1 MEGVLYSKAYLA
13 VLLFAAL
20 LGIPVSL
27 LAFAFLTAVHELEHL
42 VWETLPQALGY
53 DTVPPWW
60 PLAAL
65 GLAGLL
71 VALTVTHLPGRGGHV
86 PAHGLGTGPTAA
98 RDLPGTLLAAA
109 ASLVLGAVV
118 GPEAPLI
125 ALGSG
130 LAVLAVTR
138 VNATSTATVTS
149 VLSAA
154 GSAAAISAVFGN
166 PVVAA
171 ILFLEVLGLAR
182 RRTMMVVLPCL
193 VSCGVGAVV
202 FTGLGGWTGLEIGSL
217 RVPGLT
223 ASHLDVAAVL
233 WTLPL
238 AVGVAVAMRAV
249 FAIGRRAAELASS
262 RPVAVTIVAGMLAG
276 ASAAVYAVG
285 TGHSPGEVARS
296 GQATLADLAAE
307 PAQWSTGALTM
318 LLVCKGIAFALCL
331 GAFRGGPVFPAVFLG
346 TATGTLAGTV
356 LPALAPMSGLAIG
369 MAAAVTVTRLP
380 VTSVVLVVLL
390 LGPAAANQ
398 MPVVI
403 LAAVAAFVAHE
414 IPLRRARA
422 DA

>member
-53 DTVPPWW
+53 DTVQPWW

-65 GLAGLL
+65 GLEGLL

-182 RRTMMVVLPCL
+182 RRTMMVVLPGL
-193 VSCGVGAVV
+193 V
-202 FTGLGGWTGLEIGSL
+202 
-217 RVPGLT
+217 
-223 ASHLDVAAVL
+223 
-233 WTLPL
+233 
-238 AVGVAVAMRAV
+238 
-249 FAIGRRAAELASS
+249 
-262 RPVAVTIVAGMLAG
+262 
-276 ASAAVYAVG
+276 
-285 TGHSPGEVARS
+285 
-296 GQATLADLAAE
+296 
-307 PAQWSTGALTM
+307 
-318 LLVCKGIAFALCL
+318 
-331 GAFRGGPVFPAVFLG
+331 
-346 TATGTLAGTV
+346 
-356 LPALAPMSGLAIG
+356 
-369 MAAAVTVTRLP
+369 
-380 VTSVVLVVLL
+380 
-390 LGPAAANQ
+390 
-398 MPVVI
+398 
-403 LAAVAAFVAHE
+403 
-414 IPLRRARA
+414 
-422 DA
+422 